1 MKTRPVLGIVGVL
14 TFVALV
20 AFWPSRTTSAAESTS
35 PSRFEYATIRWAGRD
50 NTHLIR
56 PDGSTEMLGNQL
68 KSTRKPDRA
77 DDRSFYMNLAMN
89 ALAKEGYELASMTSD
104 DYVMKRASGK

>member
-1 MKTRPVLGIVGVL
+1 MKTRPVLAVVGVL

-35 PSRFEYATIRWAGRD
+35 PSRFEYATLRWAGRD

-68 KSTRKPDRA
+68 KPARKPDRV

-104 DYVMKRASGK
+104 DYIMKRLATK

>member
-1 MKTRPVLGIVGVL
+1 MNSRSVLAVVGVL
-14 TFVALV
+14 TFIALI

-35 PSRFEYATIRWAGRD
+35 PTRFEYATLRWAGRD

-68 KSTRKPDRA
+68 KSARKPDRV

-104 DYVMKRASGK
+104 DYIMKRPSGK